1 MQWGNLVLSTF
12 PMKARPTLCA
22 LAFLASGIPAS
33 AELPFALQYSTYLG
47 GTSWEHA
54 RDIFVDAAG
63 FTFVVG
69 GTGSGNFAGA
79 SLFPPPNTYNAGQ
92 PNSAGDG
99 AFGGCDVFIT
109 KLSPSGQLVWTKF
122 MGGPNYDR
130 AYALE
135 LDPQGNI
142 YISGRAGRGF
152 PMVNALQSTFS
163 GTSSPTNYGDQNGFV
178 AKLNSAGD
186 ILWSTYLGTGELVR
200 DIAIDAAGDIYVPLV
215 LAPSSSRTA
224 FTTPAL
230 SAFQGKILNS
240 PPTTNTGDTGVAKLR
255 GDGTGVV
262 WARWLGGSG
271 VEQTNPSI
279 RVDAAGQAHL
289 LISTTSTSTS
299 LPAVGTGV
307 QTNNGGGNDSY
318 LAKFAADGTSLI
330 YGTYIGGSGGEAHET
345 HSLALD
351 PSGNAVVGIHTDSAN
366 FPVTAGALVS
376 ATRALNDIG
385 IVQFSAGGARVR
397 SAVVG
402 GTGGENPDG
411 IYVDGTGRVFISF
424 ETNSTDFPVTAGA
437 HDLTANGSNDG
448 GFLVLSADFTQLEY
462 ATLLGGSAYD
472 NARTMY
478 LAADG
483 SVYLT
488 GGTLSANLPTLNAFD
503 TTFNG
508 GSHNYAP
515 GSGDAWVARFVNTNN
530 AGISLPLVEALPDDS
545 LRVLFSRI
553 PGLGYRI
560 QSRDSLLL
568 GTWLDRATVL
578 PDAPGDQVFVDPP
591 PLPARRYYRA
601 VAP

>member
-1 MQWGNLVLSTF
+1 MNSRSL
-12 PMKARPTLCA
+12 LCA
-22 LAFLASGIPAS
+22 LVLFAPGLAARG
-33 AELPFALQYSTYLG
+33 ELPFSLQYSTYLG

-69 GTGSGNFAGA
+69 GTGSANFAGA
-79 SLFPPPNTYNAGQ
+79 SLFPGSNTYNAGQ

-99 AFGGCDVFIT
+99 AFGSCDVFIT
-109 KLSPSGQLVWTKF
+109 KMSPSGQVLWTKF

-135 LDPQGNI
+135 LDASGNL
-142 YISGRAGRGF
+142 YIAGRAGRGF

-163 GTSSPTNYGDQNGFV
+163 GTSSPSNYGDQNGFV
-178 AKLNSAGD
+178 AKLNPAGD

-200 DIAIDAAGDIYVPLV
+200 DIALDAAGDLYVPLV
-215 LAPSSSRTA
+215 LAASSSRTA

-262 WARWLGGSG
+262 WARWLGGTG

-289 LISTTSTSTS
+289 LLSTTSTSGS
-299 LPAVGTGV
+299 LPSVGGGV
-307 QTNNGGGNDSY
+307 QANNGGGSDSY
-318 LAKFAADGTSLI
+318 LAKFAADGTSLV
-330 YGTYIGGSGGEAHET
+330 YGTYLGGSGGEAHET

-351 PSGNAVVGIHTDSAN
+351 ASGNAVVGIHTDSAN
-366 FPVTAGALVS
+366 FPITPGALNSV
-376 ATRALNDIG
+376 TRGLSDIG
-385 IVQFSAGGARVR
+385 IVKFSAGGARVQ

-402 GTGGENPDG
+402 GAGGENPDG
-411 IYVDGTGRVFISF
+411 MYVDASGRVFLSF
-424 ETNSTDFPVTAGA
+424 ETNSTNFPVSARA
-437 HDLTANGSNDG
+437 YDLTANGSNDG
-448 GFLVLSADFTQLEY
+448 GFLVLSADFSQLEY

-503 TTFNG
+503 TSFNG
-508 GSHNYAP
+508 GSHNFAP
-515 GSGDAWVARFVNTNN
+515 GSGDAWVARFINTDN
-530 AGISLPLVEALPDDS
+530 ADITLPSAEALPDDS
-545 LRVLFSRI
+545 LHVHFSRI

-560 QSRDSLLL
+560 QSRDNLTT

-578 PDAPGDQVFVDPP
+578 PDAPGDQMFIDPP
-591 PLPARRYYRA
+591 PLPMRRYYRA